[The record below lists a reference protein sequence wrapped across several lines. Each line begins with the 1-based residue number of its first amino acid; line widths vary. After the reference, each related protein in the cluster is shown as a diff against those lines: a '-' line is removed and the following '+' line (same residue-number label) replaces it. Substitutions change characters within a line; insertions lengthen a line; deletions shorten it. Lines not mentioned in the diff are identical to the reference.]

1 MIASPEKIETSAGSR
16 RVARFGPYLAALL
29 VAGLAGCGNF
39 NSASRSIVGM
49 VSPYKIDVLQGNFVS
64 SEQVAALKPGM
75 PRSQVRDILG
85 TPLLTD
91 VFHSNRWDY
100 VFTYKRGNADP
111 VSRRLTV
118 FFAGD
123 ALDRF
128 QSDEMPTEAEFV
140 ATLESGRKPGKAPL
154 LEAAEEKL
162 EKFAPRA
169 PLPGPSPADP
179 VQSTP
184 LPSSYPPLE
193 VPAR

>member
-1 MIASPEKIETSAGSR
+1 MIASLEPTRMPVFRRSAT
-16 RVARFGPYLAALL
+16 ALLAALL
-29 VAGLAGCGNF
+29 VAGCGSF
-39 NSASRSIVGM
+39 NSASRSIVNM

-64 SEQVAALKPGM
+64 REQVEALKPGM

-91 VFHSNRWDY
+91 VFHANRWDY

-123 ALDRF
+123 ALERF

-140 ATLESGRKPGKAPL
+140 ATLDSGRKRAKPPL

-162 EKFAPRA
+162 EKFAPKA

-179 VQSTP
+179 VQTTP

-193 VPAR
+193 VPER